1 MDDIKKCRILVTPTS
16 FGKSDPSLISFLENE
31 VGEVIYNKKGSPLS
45 SDELVEMLQNI
56 DGCILGLDKLDRK
69 AILSAK
75 KLKVIAKYGVG
86 LENVDISVAREAGI
100 TVTYTPGVNA
110 SSVADLTLALILL
123 LCRPICWASDQTKK
137 GDWPR
142 TSGMGLEGKAVGLI
156 GLGAIGKQ
164 VAKRLSG
171 FGCRIMGYD
180 IVPVT
185 AWVDKP
191 NLEIVDLDVLIRE
204 SNFISL
210 HIPVTNQTE
219 NIVNASFLAKMKRGS
234 FLINTS
240 RGELIDEQALINAL
254 TEGKLAGAAL
264 DAFRAEPLEK
274 NHPLLKFSQVI
285 TTPHMGAHTDSS
297 MTAMGW
303 GSTLDCLAVLKGEQ
317 PKFPVI

>member
-1 MDDIKKCRILVTPTS
+1 MVDIKKCRILVTPTS
-16 FGKSDPSLISFLENE
+16 FGKNDPTLISFLENQ
-31 VGEVIYNKKGSPLS
+31 VGEVVYNKKGSPLTP
-45 SDELVEMLQNI
+45 DELAGLLENI
-56 DGCILGLDKLDRK
+56 DGCILGLDKIDRK

-75 KLKVIAKYGVG
+75 KLKVIARYGVG
-86 LENVDISVAREAGI
+86 LDNVDFDSAKEAGI

-137 GDWPR
+137 GGWPR
-142 TSGMGLEGKAVGLI
+142 TSGLGLEGKTVGLI
-156 GLGAIGKQ
+156 GLGSIGKQ

-171 FGCRIMGYD
+171 FGCRILGYD
-180 IVPVT
+180 NVSISN
-185 AWVDKP
+185 WVDKP
-191 NLEIVDLDVLIRE
+191 NLEIVDIETLITE

-210 HIPVTNQTE
+210 HIPVTNHTE
-219 NIVNASFLAKMKRGS
+219 NIVDATFLAKMRKGS

-254 TEGKLAGAAL
+254 NEGKLAGAAL

-274 NHPLLKFSQVI
+274 NHPLLKFPQVI

-297 MTAMGW
+297 MNAMGW